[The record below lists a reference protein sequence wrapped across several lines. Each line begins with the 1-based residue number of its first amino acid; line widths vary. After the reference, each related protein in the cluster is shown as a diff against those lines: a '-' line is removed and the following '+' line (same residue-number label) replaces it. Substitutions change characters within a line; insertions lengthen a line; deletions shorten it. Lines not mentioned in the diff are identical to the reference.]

1 MQPIELSLHSQLNY
15 PGTVTDSPAAS
26 PSWSDYDPS
35 NCSVAGAVAVLS
47 DRWTWLIIR
56 EAFQGTTRFEVF
68 QQRLGIS
75 RDVLSARLKHLVSQ
89 GVLRLEPYRAPGS
102 RTRQEY
108 RLTRA
113 GVELQPALI
122 ALLNWADTH
131 LRDPEERALVVTH
144 TDCGAPVRA
153 VLRCEEGHDVP
164 PYAVE
169 LQPGPGAQLR
179 HP

>member
-1 MQPIELSLHSQLNY
+1 
-15 PGTVTDSPAAS
+15 VTEAHAAP
-26 PSWSDYDPS
+26 PSWADYDPS
-35 NCSVAGAVAVLS
+35 NCSVAAAVSVLS
-47 DRWTWLIIR
+47 DRWTWLILR

-75 RDVLSARLKHLVSQ
+75 RDVLAARLKHLVSQ
-89 GVLRLEPYRAPGS
+89 GVLRLEPYRSPGS

-122 ALLNWADTH
+122 ALLNWADDH
-131 LRDPEERALVVTH
+131 LRDPEERALVITH
-144 TDCGAPVRA
+144 SDCGAPVRA

-164 PYAVE
+164 PYAVD
-169 LQPGPGAQLR
+169 LRPGPGAQLR
-179 HP
+179 HS